1 MKTVFYSFTFLLLTT
16 LLFACDSNSK
26 ADTWSPDQEKKWKTE
41 CKSMLLENGEREATA
56 ADYCDCIY
64 EKTSAKY
71 TPEEA
76 ANLSIEQEREIWDE
90 CDYSW

>member
-1 MKTVFYSFTFLLLTT
+1 MKTLFYSFAFVVLTAA
-16 LLFACDSNSK
+16 LFACNPNSK
-26 ADTWSPDQEKKWKTE
+26 ADTWNPDQKKKWKTE
-41 CKSMLLENGEREATA
+41 CKSLLMKNGEREATA

-64 EKTSAKY
+64 EKMSAKY

-76 ANLSIEQEREIWDE
+76 ANLTIEQEREIWDE